1 MIDCY
6 IFGGIS
12 VFNVGEYR
20 RAIRSHADNNFFD
33 PDNAEAVAVL
43 K

>member
-1 MIDCY
+1 MIDCLM
-6 IFGGIS
+6 FGEIL

-20 RAIRSHADNNFFD
+20 RAIRSHADNNFFN

>member
-1 MIDCY
+1 
-6 IFGGIS
+6 
-12 VFNVGEYR
+12 VGEYR
-20 RAIRSHADNNFFD
+20 RAIKVHVDKSFFD